1 MNQIYNQQ
9 RFCEIYPAV
18 NDFLADFERM
28 SSDTTRSIL
37 GIPVKLTDADLM
49 TTYYLIFSRFG
60 NTAINT
66 NFDLARWKM
75 NLQTII
81 YSYGP
86 EYFKKMEIQDNIRNL
101 TLSDLQ
107 TGAKTIMNTAMNPEV
122 EPSTASLEELNYI
135 NQQNTSNSKLSQVDA
150 YGLQWDMMHS
160 RLTEEFIAKF
170 KPLFSK
176 FTLRD
181 KPLWLYEEE
190 DE

>member
-9 RFCEIYPAV
+9 RFCEIYPTA

-28 SSDTTRSIL
+28 PTDNTRSIL
-37 GIPVKLTDADLM
+37 GIPVKLTDADLK

-86 EYFKKMEIQDNIRNL
+86 EYFKKMEIQDTVRNL

-107 TGAKTIMNTAMNPEV
+107 TGRKTIMNTAMNPEV
-122 EPSTASLEELNYI
+122 DPSTASLEELDYI
-135 NQQNTSNSKLSQVDA
+135 NQQNTSNSKLSKADA
-150 YGLQWDMMHS
+150 YGLQWEMLHARITDD
-160 RLTEEFIAKF
+160 FILKF
-170 KPLFSK
+170 RPLFSK
-176 FTLRD
+176 FTLKD

>member
-1 MNQIYNQQ
+1 MNQIYNQE

-18 NDFLADFERM
+18 DNFLADFELD
-28 SSDTTRSIL
+28 SSGKRTKY
-37 GIPVKLTDADLM
+37 GIEKNITDDQLT

-66 NFDLARWKM
+66 NFDLTRWKM
-75 NLQTII
+75 NLQVII
-81 YSYGP
+81 YSYAP
-86 EYFKKMEIQDNIRNL
+86 EYFKKMEIQEKIRNL
-101 TLSDLQ
+101 SLSDLQ

-122 EPSTASLEELNYI
+122 EPSTSSLEELDYI
-135 NQQNTSNSKLSQVDA
+135 NQQNTSNSRLSIADA
-150 YGLQWDMMHS
+150 YGLQWEMLHS
-160 RLTEEFIAKF
+160 RLTEEFVAKF

-176 FTLRD
+176 FTLKD